1 MIIYYLVGLI
11 NNHCL
16 LVDNSV
22 FDELEE
28 SYKGIDSYLNKLF
41 KVKAANNR
49 YKEDIEDYEKRC
61 EDEIHSRWE
70 EEEQRYWENEGY
82 RSAFEDDPEAE
93 WNID

>member
-1 MIIYYLVGLI
+1 MQRNHIRMAKIVNVVGLSRTQKYP
-11 NNHCL
+11 NY
-16 LVDNSV
+16 SV
-22 FDELEE
+22 TMSWDRDCCV
-28 SYKGIDSYLNKLF
+28 YRTVI
-41 KVKAANNR
+41 
-49 YKEDIEDYEKRC
+49 KEDIEDYEKRC